1 MCSKLTLLNFEH
13 ISHVF
18 LITIVN
24 DKNTRTMSLTFITI
38 ILFFFEQLN
47 EQPKPKQTLST
58 TGFDI
63 NNKDIFW
70 VIFGEKNNESFFG
83 QRCIN
88 KVSTGLLGSCFHR
101 LLKYVQD

>member
-1 MCSKLTLLNFEH
+1 MWNVFKVNFVNFEH

-47 EQPKPKQTLST
+47 EQPKPKHTLST

-63 NNKDIFW
+63 NNKEDIF
-70 VIFGEKNNESFFG
+70 FGDFRRK
-83 QRCIN
+83 
-88 KVSTGLLGSCFHR
+88 K
-101 LLKYVQD
+101 